1 MRFLLLLL
9 VLLAVFVSAYNV
21 FWGEFVHCDVGTC
34 PYPNPEG
41 RFLSMNSTSIV
52 FDTSG
57 DPSAMGFYVVA
68 VVLDKHASL
77 SISGWWSYQL
87 PRTMAYVVSDKGFSA
102 MECST
107 GGGRSVRCRGFSRPA
122 STT

>member
-1 MRFLLLLL
+1 LLLL

-41 RFLSMNSTSIV
+41 RFLSINSTSIV

>member
-1 MRFLLLLL
+1 MLLL